1 MFIKKLH
8 KSVVVAL
15 RDISLLIVICILTG
29 CAKQKSENVA
39 AGGDSWEIIKKNG
52 VLKIGTD
59 ATYLP
64 FEVRDPQTGELVGF
78 DIDLMKEI
86 CRRLQIKP
94 EFHVVSFDGIIAG
107 LKTKKYD
114 VIISAMTITEERS
127 KEVSFSIPYYL
138 AGQSIAVHVEN
149 NTIRGLE
156 DLKGKKIGVQLG
168 TTGEIEARK
177 IKDAQ
182 VVPYEDI
189 NTAFIDLANKN
200 LDAVINDIPTTRA
213 IVSAKKNLKIVGA
226 LLTKEYYGI
235 AVRKEDATLLQQINR
250 VLEEIIKDGTLEK
263 LKKKWMI

>member
-1 MFIKKLH
+1 MLVKFRKMKKITL
-8 KSVVVAL
+8 
-15 RDISLLIVICILTG
+15 LLISISMCTLFLFGG
-29 CAKQKSENVA
+29 CTKQKRDVPAN
-39 AGGDSWEIIKKNG
+39 DNSWEIIKKSG
-52 VLKIGTD
+52 ILRVGTD

-64 FEVRDPQTGELVGF
+64 FEIRDPRSGELIGF

-86 CRRLQIKP
+86 CEHLQIKP

-114 VIISAMTITEERS
+114 AIISAMTITEERS

-149 NTIRGLE
+149 DTIRGLE

-177 IKDAQ
+177 IKDAK

-213 IVSAKKNLKIVGA
+213 IVGAKKNLKIVGDM
-226 LLTKEYYGI
+226 LTKEYYGI
-235 AVRKEDATLLQQINR
+235 AVRKEDVTLLQQINR
-250 VLEEIIKDGTLEK
+250 ALEDIIKDGTLDK
-263 LKKKWMI
+263 LKKKWGI